1 MEEVTEEI
9 VRLSGFAP
17 LIQLW
22 AGICLLFF
30 YEILLDKF
38 PLEKSRTDMKTLFDQ
53 FAANYQGYMDSEKIP
68 KFDSFQGTKWEVS
81 FVPTIR
87 NMAGLSFFYS
97 IFILACIGIENT
109 LMFKERL
116 TAIQGTNIAVW
127 IYMLTAALFTGKRV
141 FHTYWTCTIFFF
153 LLLVYFHMFPS
164 LNSWMVNNGWTLG
177 KPMTVSHTTVIT
189 LFTCASPLP
198 LVIIHLFYDWVLFW
212 KRKRNLEEIN
222 KNFALMTSAMVGIA
236 KPADFPKKLQ
246 KKILKKM
253 KAAFLGTGVVKVNDL
268 NDYLTEEIKEEF
280 DAFTSSRIERCWRK
294 WGFSQEFQKCIKAAI
309 KKIVE
314 PFFLLKNVMKNDFD

>member
-9 VRLSGFAP
+9 VQLSGFAP

-30 YEILLDKF
+30 YEILLEKF
-38 PLEKSRTDMKTLFDQ
+38 PLEKSRTDMKALFDQ
-53 FAANYQGYMDSEKIP
+53 FSANYQGYIDSEKIP
-68 KFDSFQGTKWEVS
+68 KFDSFQGIKWEVS

-97 IFILACIGIENT
+97 LFILACIGIEDT
-109 LMFKERL
+109 SMFKERQV
-116 TAIQGTNIAVW
+116 AIQVTNIAVW
-127 IYMLTAALFTGKRV
+127 IYMITAVLFTGKRV
-141 FHTYWTCTIFFF
+141 FHTYWTCTIFFL
-153 LLLVYFHMFPS
+153 LLLVYFHLFPS
-164 LNSWMVNNGWTLG
+164 LNSWMVNKGWTIGEPLTISYI
-177 KPMTVSHTTVIT
+177 TVMT

-198 LVIIHLFYDWVLFW
+198 LVILHLFYDWVRLW

-222 KNFALMTSAMVGIA
+222 ENFALMTSAIVGIA
-236 KPADFPKKLQ
+236 KPVDFPKKLQ

-253 KAAFLGTGVVKVNDL
+253 KAAFLGTGVIKVNDL

-280 DAFTSSRIERCWRK
+280 DAFTSSWLERYWRK
-294 WGFSQEFQKCIKAAI
+294 WGLPKEIKQKIKAVIEMIA
-309 KKIVE
+309 E
-314 PFFLLKNVMKNDFD
+314 SFLVLNGIMRK